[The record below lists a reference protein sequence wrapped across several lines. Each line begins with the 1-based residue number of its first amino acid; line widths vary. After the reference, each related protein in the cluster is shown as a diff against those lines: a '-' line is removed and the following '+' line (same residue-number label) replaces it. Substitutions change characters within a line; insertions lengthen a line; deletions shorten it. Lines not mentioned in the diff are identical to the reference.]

1 MVPSLLASDAV
12 DPSVLERLG
21 TAGIVAIVM
30 AAAIVWLVRQLAAER
45 AANRELSDR
54 LVSTVER
61 TVPVLEQATRALDR
75 LERDR

>member
-1 MVPSLLASDAV
+1 MPPLLASDAV

-21 TAGIVAIVM
+21 TAGIVTIVM
-30 AAAIVWLVRQLAAER
+30 LAAIVWLVRQLAAER

-61 TVPVLEQATRALDR
+61 TVPVLERATRALDR
-75 LERDR
+75 RERDR

>member
-1 MVPSLLASDAV
+1 MPPLLASDAV

-30 AAAIVWLVRQLAAER
+30 AAAIVWLVRQLTAER

>member
-1 MVPSLLASDAV
+1 MPLLLAAETV

-21 TAGIVAIVM
+21 TAGIVAVVM

-54 LVSTVER
+54 LVSTIER
-61 TVPVLEQATRALDR
+61 TVPVLERATRAL
-75 LERDR
+75 ERQERER

>member
-1 MVPSLLASDAV
+1 MPPILASDAV

-30 AAAIVWLVRQLAAER
+30 LAAIVWLVRQLTAER